1 LEQASA
7 KFVYDFQEGLATQVG
22 ERGIQLSGGQKQR
35 LAIARALLVHPSLL
49 LLDEAT
55 SALDAESEHE
65 VQRALDKLVARKCQ
79 TVILIAHRLSTV
91 RNADAIVVLDKG
103 VAVEKGKHEE
113 LMLKKGVYSRLIAR
127 QLNA

>member
-1 LEQASA
+1 MKYQGPDLQAS
-7 KFVYDFQEGLATQVG
+7 Q
-22 ERGIQLSGGQKQR
+22 
-35 LAIARALLVHPSLL
+35 
-49 LLDEAT
+49 
-55 SALDAESEHE
+55 
-65 VQRALDKLVARKCQ
+65 
-79 TVILIAHRLSTV
+79 VILIAHRLSTV